1 MLKKILSI
9 SGRPGLYK
17 LISYGK
23 NMLLVENLLDKKRFP
38 VHSRERVMSLGD
50 ISIFTTTEDVPLAQ
64 VLENTGKK
72 YKNQRIEAKTIESN
86 EQLHEFM
93 DGVLENWDRERVH
106 NSDIKKIVT
115 WYNILIQVGITDFT
129 AKEEEEEIT
138 KKEDDEKET
147 MPNPKNT
154 KPDA

>member
-23 NMLLVENLLDKKRFP
+23 NMLLVEGLIDKKRFP

-50 ISIFTTTEDVPLAQ
+50 ISIFTTSEDLPLSQ
-64 VLENTGKK
+64 VLENVGKK
-72 YKNQRIEAKTIESN
+72 FENKVIDIKAYASP

-93 DGVLENWDRERVH
+93 GSVLENWDSERVH
-106 NSDIKKIVT
+106 NSDIKKIIS
-115 WYNILIQVGITDFT
+115 WYNVLIGAGITDFSV
-129 AKEEEEEIT
+129 KEDEEEAKADGSAEE
-138 KKEDDEKET
+138 
-147 MPNPKNT
+147 KN
-154 KPDA
+154 D

>member
-23 NMLLVENLLDKKRFP
+23 NMLLVEGLTDKKRFP

-50 ISIFTTTEDVPLAQ
+50 ISIFSTSEDVPLTQ
-64 VLENTGKK
+64 VFENVGKK
-72 YKNQRIEAKTIESN
+72 FENKVIDAKAIATP

-93 DGVLENWDRERVH
+93 SSVLENWDTDRVH
-106 NSDIKKIVT
+106 NSDIKKVIS
-115 WYNILIQVGITDFT
+115 WYNILVGAGITDFT
-129 AKEEEEEIT
+129 AKEEG
-138 KKEDDEKET
+138 DAEKEEAST
-147 MPNPKNT
+147 EET
-154 KPDA
+154 KE